1 MINEKTTQTITGI
14 KNMKVNLKLS
24 IALVDTINETKQVS
38 LRYMGIKHSSWLKRN
53 WTDTRN
59 K

>member
-1 MINEKTTQTITGI
+1 MINKKTTKTITAI

-38 LRYMGIKHSSWLKRN
+38 LRYMGIKHSS
-53 WTDTRN
+53 
-59 K
+59 

>member
-1 MINEKTTQTITGI
+1 MINNDKKRTTITGL

-38 LRYMGIKHSSWLKRN
+38 LR
-53 WTDTRN
+53 
-59 K
+59 